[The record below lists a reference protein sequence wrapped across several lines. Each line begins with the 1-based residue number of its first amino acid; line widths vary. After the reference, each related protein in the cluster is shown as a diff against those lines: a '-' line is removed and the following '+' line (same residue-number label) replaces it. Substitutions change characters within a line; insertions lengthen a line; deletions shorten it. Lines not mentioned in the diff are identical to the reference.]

1 MAIAFAAFST
11 TLNITASSSIDSSFK
26 IRITKVVTKNVV
38 GKATSEYAPIFSG
51 TAVTFNTLLYSP
63 SDSLTYEVTVV
74 NEGSLDAKLDSIEMT
89 DSKNP
94 AINFELGNIN
104 ENDLLESLDEITFD
118 VTVSYNENIIS
129 QPNDLSS
136 ALTVKLN
143 YVQNA

>member
-1 MAIAFAAFST
+1 
-11 TLNITASSSIDSSFK
+11 
-26 IRITKVVTKNVV
+26 
-38 GKATSEYAPIFSG
+38 
-51 TAVTFNTLLYSP
+51 
-63 SDSLTYEVTVV
+63 
-74 NEGSLDAKLDSIEMT
+74 MT